1 MKLDFKDYPLLSSL
15 HPSDI
20 AEYLSSK
27 GWREVEVNPGKF
39 STWEYIGEGDEW
51 QESFDILLPLD
62 QRFKDYEIRI
72 GEVLNVLEKAENR
85 QQMQILK
92 DLMTIF
98 ADIIRISRDTPET
111 SPGNIPIDVGVQ
123 LVQQAKE
130 MVLAAACSTVEPR
143 PFFPPKKFKRALDY
157 METVFMGQTEIGSY
171 ILPIISKL
179 PLPYCG
185 QQYLVEPFER
195 QVAQSLACALNVMNL
210 TAQECLR
217 KSPLDDSIEIFRST
231 VQQGVSANLCEAVVE
246 MSSYRDIYQDIEIN
260 FTWSSKY
267 QTDWNI
273 PEKII
278 LKSET
283 MPIFEKVADMLREFE
298 PKENFVVYGPVL
310 RLERLEGSVIGK
322 ITVQSFVLGSV
333 RNIQIELPEPEYRMA
348 LQAHDR
354 QKNIYCKGTLQKEGR
369 YYWLLDANLL
379 EIEH

>member
-1 MKLDFKDYPLLSSL
+1 MKLDFKDYSLLSSL
-15 HPSDI
+15 HPLDI

-27 GWREVEVNPGKF
+27 GWKKLEENPGKF
-39 STWEYIGEGDEW
+39 SIWEYIDEGGVGKRDL
-51 QESFDILLPLD
+51 DILLPLN
-62 QRFKDYEIRI
+62 QKFKDYEIRI
-72 GEVLNVLEKAENR
+72 AEVLNILEKAENR
-85 QQMQILK
+85 QQIQILK
-92 DLMTIF
+92 DLMMIF
-98 ADIIRISRDTPET
+98 ADIVRVRRDTPET
-111 SPGNIPIDVGVQ
+111 SQGNVPIDVGVQ

-143 PFFPPKKFKRALDY
+143 PFFPPKKFKPALDY

-179 PLPYCG
+179 PLPYRG
-185 QQYLVEPFER
+185 QQYLAEPFER
-195 QVAQSLACALNVMNL
+195 RVTQKLACALNVMNL
-210 TAQECLR
+210 TAQEYLET
-217 KSPLDDSIEIFRST
+217 SSLDDSIEIFRST

-246 MSSYRDIYQDIEIN
+246 MSSYRDVYQDIEIN
-260 FTWSSKY
+260 FTWSPKY
-267 QTDWNI
+267 QTDWDT

-310 RLERLEGSVIGK
+310 RLERSEEAVIGK

-333 RNIQIELPEPEYRMA
+333 RNIQIELPEPEYHVA
-348 LQAHDR
+348 LQAHDQ

-369 YYWLLDANLL
+369 YYWLSNVSLL
-379 EIEH
+379 EIEP